1 MAYILMIDDSELTL
15 EFTRIMLESDGH
27 KVAITTDT
35 AEFMELAE
43 QRNPRPDLIIVDAIM
58 PAVTGPELILQLRAH
73 SDPVLAAMPIV
84 LSSALENQVPPADG
98 VLLLPKPFSPE
109 ELQQALN
116 LALG

>member
-15 EFTRIMLESDGH
+15 EFTRMMLESDGH
-27 KVAITTDT
+27 QVATTTDPG
-35 AEFMELAE
+35 EFMELAE
-43 QRNPRPDLIIVDAIM
+43 KEQPRPDLIIVDAVM

-73 SDPVLAAMPIV
+73 SDPILAAMPIV
-84 LSSALENQVPPADG
+84 LSTALEDQSPPAEG